1 LSVRAHT
8 GVLGARR
15 RLAPSRAFWL
25 AGAAAALVLAS
36 LGVLAGAV
44 FAGSPTRITEGVRVA
59 GVDVGGLTPA
69 EARSLLERRADAYQ
83 HVPVLFFAGEQSW
96 KVTPHRLGVD
106 ADWAAAV
113 DAARR
118 QGEGFGPFRGL
129 RRVKVRVFGADIAPP
144 AKVYSPALDYELRQL
159 SSAIDRSHREAAIV
173 LKDTKPILIPGRA
186 GRRLDRER
194 AAATMVG
201 ALASLSRSPI
211 ALPVKLD
218 QPSVTPADLEPVVE
232 QARTALSAPIR
243 LQLGKTWWRLRPARI
258 AELLALPHDGS
269 RTLDIGG
276 PGADAWFARF
286 SMRAGNPPVDADFA
300 ISSSGRVTV
309 VPGKDGLVVDVDATR
324 NAILRAVLAPAG
336 RRANVVVVSQAPKR
350 TTSEAQAM
358 GITGLVGAYET
369 IYGGDPNRIHNVQL
383 VSQLID
389 KTLIAPGTTFSF
401 NGTTGERTPEK
412 GFREAPVIINGELQ
426 NGLGGGI
433 CQVSTTVFNAAY
445 EAGLRITQRN
455 NHALYI
461 SHYPLG
467 RDATVNYP
475 DLDLEFVNDTGR
487 WLLLRTFVGS
497 SSLTVGLYGTPA
509 NRRVETET
517 APLRVTGGPPV
528 TRVKDPTLPAGEQ
541 VVEESGEPSRATSVH
556 RRVYAADGKLLYD
569 DVWYS
574 SYRGEKRVVRVGTKK
589 AEPEKPEKP
598 AKPAPP
604 MDDVPAETPPPPPP
618 KPPEP

>member
-1 LSVRAHT
+1 V
-8 GVLGARR
+8 
-15 RLAPSRAFWL
+15 
-25 AGAAAALVLAS
+25 AAALVLAS
-36 LGVLAGAV
+36 LAVLGGAV

-69 EARSLLERRADAYQ
+69 EARSLLERRADAFQ
-83 HVPVLFFAGEQSW
+83 QVPVTFFAGEQRW
-96 KVTPHRLGVD
+96 KITPHGLGVE

-144 AKVYSPALDYELRQL
+144 AKVYSPALDYELKQL
-159 SSAIDRSHREAAIV
+159 SSAIDRSRREAAIV
-173 LKDTKPILIPGRA
+173 LKETKPILIPGRA

-201 ALASLSRSPI
+201 ALASLSRVPT
-211 ALPVKLD
+211 ALPVQLE
-218 QPSVTPADLEPVVE
+218 QPTVTPTDLEPVVE

-243 LQLGKTWWRLRPARI
+243 LQLGKTWWRVRPGRI
-258 AELLALPHDGS
+258 AELLSLPHDGS

-286 SMRAGNPPVDADFA
+286 SKRAGSPPVDADFA
-300 ISSSGRVTV
+300 ISSGGHVTV
-309 VPGKDGLVVDVDATR
+309 VPGKDGVVLDVEATR
-324 NAILRAVLAPAG
+324 KAILRAVLAPAG
-336 RRANVVVVSQAPKR
+336 RRANVVVATQAPKR

-369 IYGGDPNRIHNVQL
+369 IYGGVANRIHNVQL

-389 KTLIAPGTTFSF
+389 KTLIAPGETFSF

-426 NGLGGGI
+426 NGLGGGV

-445 EAGLRITQRN
+445 EAGLRIMQRT

-475 DLDLEFVNDTGR
+475 DLDLKFVNDTGR
-487 WLLLRTFVGS
+487 WVLLRTFVGP
-497 SSLTVGLYGTPA
+497 SSLTVGLYGTPV
-509 NRRVETET
+509 NRRVETEN

-528 TRVKDPTLPAGEQ
+528 TRIKDARLPAGEQ
-541 VVEESGEPSRATSVH
+541 VVAASGQPSRATSVR

-569 DVWYS
+569 DTWYS

-589 AEPEKPEKP
+589 AEPEKP
-598 AKPAPP
+598 AKP
-604 MDDVPAETPPPPPP
+604 TPPEDEAPADTPPL
-618 KPPEP
+618 PPEEPPTP

>member
-1 LSVRAHT
+1 
-8 GVLGARR
+8 VLKARR
-15 RLAPSRAFWL
+15 QARSRALWQGSL
-25 AGAAAALVLAS
+25 AAALVLAS
-36 LGVLAGAV
+36 LAVLAGAV
-44 FAGSPTRITEGVRVA
+44 FAGSPARIAEGVRIA
-59 GVDVGGLTPA
+59 GMDVGGMKPA
-69 EARSLLERRADAYQ
+69 EARRLLARRSAAFE
-83 HVPVLFFAGEQSW
+83 HVPVTFVSGEQQW
-96 KVTPHRLGVD
+96 KITPHRLGVE

-113 DAARR
+113 HAAQR

-144 AKVYSPALDYELRQL
+144 AKAYAPALDYQL
-159 SSAIDRSHREAAIV
+159 QQLTSAIDRPHREAAIV
-173 LKDTKPILIPGRA
+173 LQKTKPILIPGQA
-186 GRRLDRER
+186 GRKLDRDR
-194 AAATMVG
+194 AAGMLVG
-201 ALASLSRSPI
+201 ALVSLARAPI

-218 QPSVTPADLEPVVE
+218 QPSVTPQDLEPVVE
-232 QARTALSAPIR
+232 QARTALSRPIR
-243 LQLGKTWWRLRPARI
+243 LQLGKTWWRVRPARI
-258 AELLALPHDGS
+258 SELLSLPHDGS
-269 RTLDIGG
+269 RTLDIAG
-276 PGADAWFARF
+276 PGADAWFAKF
-286 SMRAGNPPVDADFA
+286 SKAAGTPPIDADFA
-300 ISSSGRVTV
+300 ISSGGHVSV
-309 VPGKDGLVVDVDATR
+309 VPGKNGVAVDKDATR
-324 NAILRAVLAPAG
+324 NAILRAVLSPSARTA
-336 RRANVVVVSQAPKR
+336 RVFVATEAPKR

-389 KTLIAPGTTFSF
+389 KTLIAPGATFSF

-445 EAGLRITQRN
+445 EAGVRITQRT

-475 DLDLEFVNDTGR
+475 DLDLKFVNDTGR
-487 WLLLRTFVGS
+487 WMLLRTFVGS
-497 SSLTVGLYGTPA
+497 SSLTVGLYGTPVD
-509 NRRVETET
+509 RRVETET

-528 TRVKDPTLPAGEQ
+528 QRIKDPTLPKGEQ
-541 VVEESGEPSRATSVH
+541 VVEESGEPSRATSVN
-556 RRVYAADGKLLYD
+556 RRVFDADGKLLYD

-589 AEPEKPEKP
+589 PEPEKPTTTVPEDNL
-598 AKPAPP
+598 PP
-604 MDDVPAETPPPPPP
+604 GEYPPPPP
-618 KPPEP
+618 KPPKP

>member
-1 LSVRAHT
+1 
-8 GVLGARR
+8 VLWQAV
-15 RLAPSRAFWL
+15 
-25 AGAAAALVLAS
+25 AAAAIVLAA
-36 LGVLAGAV
+36 LAVLAGAV
-44 FAGSPTRITEGVRVA
+44 FAGSPTRITEGVRIA
-59 GVDVGGLTPA
+59 GIDVGGLTPA
-69 EARSLLERRADAYQ
+69 QARSLLQRRAAAFEQ
-83 HVPVLFFAGEQSW
+83 VPVTFFAGEQRW
-96 KVTPHRLGVD
+96 KITPHRLGVE

-113 DAARR
+113 EAARR

-159 SSAIDRSHREAAIV
+159 SSAVDRSHREAAIV
-173 LKDTKPILIPGRA
+173 LKDTKPILIPGRV

-194 AAATMVG
+194 AAATLVG
-201 ALASLSRSPI
+201 ALASLARAPT

-218 QPSVTPADLEPVVE
+218 QPSVKPKDLEPVVE
-232 QARTALSAPIR
+232 QARVALSAPIR

-258 AELLALPHDGS
+258 AELLSLPHDGS

-276 PGADAWFARF
+276 AGADAWFARF
-286 SMRAGNPPVDADFA
+286 SKRAGNPPVDADFA
-300 ISSSGRVTV
+300 ISSGGHVSV

-324 NAILRAVLAPAG
+324 NAILRAVLAPVG
-336 RRANVVVVSQAPKR
+336 RRAHVVVVSQTPKR
-350 TTSEAQAM
+350 TTSEAQSM

-389 KTLIAPGTTFSF
+389 RTLIAPGATFSF

-445 EAGLRITQRN
+445 EAGVRITQRT

-475 DLDLEFVNDTGR
+475 DLDLKFVNDTGR
-487 WLLLRTFVGS
+487 WMLLRTFVGS
-497 SSLTVGLYGTPA
+497 SSLTVGLYGAPA

-528 TRVKDPTLPAGEQ
+528 TKVKDPTLPAGEQ
-541 VVEESGEPSRATSVH
+541 VVEESGEPSRATSVR

-569 DVWYS
+569 DTWYS

-589 AEPEKPEKP
+589 AEPEKQKAEPEKP
-598 AKPAPP
+598 VKP
-604 MDDVPAETPPPPPP
+604 VPQDNLPEGELPPPPPP
-618 KPPEP
+618 AKPPKP

>member
-1 LSVRAHT
+1 LSVGAQT
-8 GVLGARR
+8 GALRARR
-15 RLAPSRAFWL
+15 RRARSRAFWQ
-25 AGAAAALVLAS
+25 ASAAAALVLAS
-36 LGVLAGAV
+36 LAVLAGVV

-69 EARSLLERRADAYQ
+69 EARSLLGRRAAAFQ
-83 HVPVLFFAGEQSW
+83 HVPVTFFAGEQRW
-96 KVTPHRLGVD
+96 KITPHRLGVA

-129 RRVKVRVFGADIAPP
+129 RRVRVRVFGADIAPP
-144 AKVYSPALDYELRQL
+144 AKVYSPALDYELKQL
-159 SSAIDRSHREAAIV
+159 SSAIDRSNREAAIV
-173 LKDTKPILIPGRA
+173 LKQTKPLLIPGRV

-194 AAATMVG
+194 AAATIVG
-201 ALASLSRSPI
+201 ALASLSRTPT

-218 QPSVTPADLEPVVE
+218 QPSVTPKDLQPVVE
-232 QARTALSAPIR
+232 QVRTALSAPIR

-258 AELLALPHDGS
+258 APLLSLPHDGS
-269 RTLDIGG
+269 RTLDIAG
-276 PGADAWFARF
+276 PGADAWFGRF
-286 SMRAGNPPVDADFA
+286 SKSAGSPPVDADFA
-300 ISSSGRVTV
+300 ISSSGHVTV
-309 VPGKDGLVVDVDATR
+309 VPGKDGLVLDVDATR

-336 RRANVVVVSQAPKR
+336 RTAHVVVVAQAPKR

-389 KTLIAPGTTFSF
+389 KTLIAPGATFSF

-445 EAGLRITQRN
+445 EAGVRITART

-475 DLDLEFVNDTGR
+475 DLDLKFVNDTER

-497 SSLTVGLYGTPA
+497 SSLTVGLYGTPVD
-509 NRRVETET
+509 RRVETET

-528 TRVKDPTLPAGEQ
+528 ARIKDPTLPAGQQ
-541 VVEESGEPSRATSVH
+541 VVEEYGEPSRATSVH

-574 SYRGEKRVVRVGTKK
+574 SYRGEKRIVRVGTKK
-589 AEPEKPEKP
+589 PEPEKP
-598 AKPAPP
+598 AKP
-604 MDDVPAETPPPPPP
+604 TPPKDELPADT
-618 KPPEP
+618 PPEPPAKPPAP